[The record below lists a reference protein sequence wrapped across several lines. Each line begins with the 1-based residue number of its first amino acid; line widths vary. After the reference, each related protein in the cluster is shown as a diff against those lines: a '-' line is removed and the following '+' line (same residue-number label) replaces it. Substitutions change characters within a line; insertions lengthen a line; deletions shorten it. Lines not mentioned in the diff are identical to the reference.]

1 MECRGLNADRLGA
14 PIFRCARFLFSGQQE
29 VFDMETGREYMGYFS
44 PKEMIGRYAAAGSAK
59 CALSTS
65 RLLLLGVLAGLFIA
79 MGCAVTSTAAFD
91 LQSVSMARTVS
102 GLLFPLGLCM
112 VIVTGAELFTGNNL
126 LVISLL
132 EKQCTLKGMLRNWAL
147 AYAGNFA
154 GALLLAAGCVYCGQ
168 IRHGAGAL
176 AVYTVKLAV
185 NKCSMDFLSA
195 FGMGAF
201 CNLLV
206 CTAVLM
212 AMSAK
217 DGAGRLLGAFVP
229 ICCFITCG
237 FEHSV
242 ANMYYIA
249 AGMMT
254 AGVPEY
260 AAAAQNAGLD
270 LSVLTVGNFLL
281 GNLLPVTLGNLAGGA
296 GVGAALWFC
305 HGKK

>member
-1 MECRGLNADRLGA
+1 
-14 PIFRCARFLFSGQQE
+14 
-29 VFDMETGREYMGYFS
+29 METRSNDMGYFS
-44 PKEMIGRYAAAGSAK
+44 PKELIGRYAAAGAGK
-59 CALSTS
+59 CRLSTL
-65 RLLLLGVLAGLFIA
+65 RLLLLGVLAGLFIG
-79 MGCAVTSTAAFD
+79 MGCAVTSTAAFEVQNVG
-91 LQSVSMARTVS
+91 LARTIS
-102 GLLFPLGLCM
+102 GVLFPLGLCM

-132 EKQCTLKGMLRNWAL
+132 EKQCTLRGMLRNWGL
-147 AYAGNFA
+147 AYLGNFA
-154 GALLLAAGCVYCGQ
+154 GAALLAFGCVYCGQ
-168 IRHGAGAL
+168 VKHGAGAL

-185 NKCSMDFLSA
+185 NKCSMDFFSA

-242 ANMYYIA
+242 ANMYYIT
-249 AGMMT
+249 AGMM
-254 AGVPEY
+254 AAEIPEY
-260 AAAAQNAGLD
+260 AALAQAAGLD
-270 LSVLTVGNFLL
+270 LSVLTAGNFLL
-281 GNLLPVTLGNLAGGA
+281 GNLLPVTLGNIAGGA
-296 GVGAALWFC
+296 GVGCILWFC